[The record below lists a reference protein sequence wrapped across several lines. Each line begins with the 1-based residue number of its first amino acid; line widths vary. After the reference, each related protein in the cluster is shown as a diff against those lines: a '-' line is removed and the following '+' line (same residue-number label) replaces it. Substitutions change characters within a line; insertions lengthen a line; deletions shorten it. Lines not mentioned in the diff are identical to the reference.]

1 MEKKPAH
8 TATNAAAR
16 TWGSI
21 FILQTNRNPRP
32 LQKQIP
38 REKRYAFGS
47 KNTSVRNFFRA

>member
-1 MEKKPAH
+1 MGKKPAH
-8 TATNAAAR
+8 TATSAAAR

-21 FILQTNRNPRP
+21 FISQDNCNPRP

-38 REKRYAFGS
+38 SEKRYAFGG